1 MAIEPNTASDMA
13 PTSPRT
19 AKLDS
24 IEAFVRYRQTLVDSL
39 DSTAPRILVCCGTG
53 CKAIGS
59 LKLLAS
65 MKAAVEKAG
74 ADIRVMPEI
83 KRTGCHGFCSRGP
96 LLTILP
102 QNLFYQRVKPE
113 DAEEIVQKT
122 VLGGEIIPRFLFKAQ
137 NSKEAIERVDDIPF
151 FARQT
156 KLVLKRVGKIDPFDI
171 QDAIANG
178 AYTAMAQVLG
188 QMTPQQ
194 VIEEIKVSKL
204 RGRGGAGFPT
214 GLKWE
219 SCARQSGRH
228 YVICNGDEGDP
239 GAFMDASVMEGDP
252 HAVLE
257 GMAIAAWAIG
267 SDRGFLYVRMEYPLA
282 VQTLSNAIRQAEDM
296 GLLGQNI
303 LGTGFNFR
311 VSVSTGAGAFVCG
324 ESSALMSSLEGK
336 VGRPRAKYIR
346 STEKGFR
353 DSPSNLNNVETY
365 ANIPEIILRGGPW
378 YTTLG
383 TERSAG
389 TKVFSLTGNV
399 NNVGLVEVPMGT
411 SLREI
416 VFNIGG
422 GIPNKKQLKA
432 VQTGGPSGGC
442 IPIPG
447 RFIDINVGFGK
458 LAEIGSM
465 MGSGG
470 MIVMDEN
477 TCMVEVSRYF
487 INFLVEES
495 CGQCTPCRE
504 GLTHMR
510 QILTRITEGNGREGD
525 IELLEEIGTY
535 TNSFSLCGLGTSAA
549 NPVLSTI
556 KYFREEY
563 ESHIRD
569 KKCPAGVCKT
579 LFYYEII
586 PEICTGCGLCGKRCP
601 AKAISGEKK
610 KPHVIHQDL
619 CIKCM
624 ECYRGCKFD
633 AIRIM

>member
-1 MAIEPNTASDMA
+1 MATA
-13 PTSPRT
+13 TSVVPDLAWT
-19 AKLDS
+19 KKISSPHELAD
-24 IEAFVRYRQTLVDSL
+24 YRQALLAGMDP
-39 DSTAPRILVCCGTG
+39 DAPCIRVCCGTG
-53 CKAIGS
+53 CKAVGS
-59 LKLLAS
+59 LDVLEA
-65 MKAAVEKAG
+65 MKAAVAAAG
-74 ADIRVMPEI
+74 VDVKVMPEV

-96 LLTILP
+96 LLTFQP
-102 QNLFYQRVKPE
+102 RGLFYQRVTPG
-113 DAEEIVQKT
+113 DAAEIIQKT
-122 VLGGEIIPRFLFKAQ
+122 AVGGELIPRLLYKPPGA
-137 NSKEAIERVDDIPF
+137 KEPIAKVGDIPF
-151 FARQT
+151 FAKQT
-156 KLVLKRVGKIDPFDI
+156 KVVLQRVGRIDPFDI
-171 QDAIANG
+171 RDAIAAG
-178 AYTAMAQVLG
+178 AYEGLAKVLSG
-188 QMTPQQ
+188 MTPQQ
-194 VIEEIKVSKL
+194 VIEEIKTSRL

-214 GLKWE
+214 GIKWE
-219 SCARQSGRH
+219 SCAAQPGRH

-257 GMAIAAWAIG
+257 GMAIAAYAMG
-267 SDRGFLYVRMEYPLA
+267 SDRGFLYVRLEYPLA
-282 VQTLSNAIRQAEDM
+282 VQTLAAAIRQAEDLGLIGRNIM
-296 GLLGQNI
+296 G
-303 LGTGFNFR
+303 TDFSFR
-311 VSVSTGAGAFVCG
+311 TSISTGAGAFVCG

-365 ANIPEIILRGGPW
+365 ANVPAIILRGGPW
-378 YTTLG
+378 YTSYG

-399 NNVGLVEVPMGT
+399 HNVGLVEVPMGT

-416 VFNIGG
+416 VYGIGG
-422 GIPNKKQLKA
+422 GIPNKKELKA

-442 IPIPG
+442 IPIPSK
-447 RFIDINVGFGK
+447 FLDINVGFGK

-504 GLTHMR
+504 GLTRMKET
-510 QILTRITEGNGREGD
+510 LTRITVGEGREGD
-525 IELLEEIGTY
+525 IEMLEEIGTF

-563 ESHIRD
+563 DAHIHD
-569 KKCPAGVCKT
+569 KKCPAGVCKP
-579 LFYYEII
+579 LFYYEID
-586 PEICTGCGLCGKRCP
+586 PETCTGCGLCRKRCP
-601 AKAISGEKK
+601 AAAVEGEKK
-610 KPHVIHQDL
+610 KPHTIHQEL

-624 ECYRGCKFD
+624 ECYRSCKFD
-633 AIRIM
+633 SIRIK

>member
-1 MAIEPNTASDMA
+1 MAAA
-13 PTSPRT
+13 G
-19 AKLDS
+19 
-24 IEAFVRYRQTLVDSL
+24 VD
-39 DSTAPRILVCCGTG
+39 V
-53 CKAIGS
+53 K
-59 LKLLAS
+59 
-65 MKAAVEKAG
+65 V
-74 ADIRVMPEI
+74 VPEI

-96 LLTILP
+96 LLTLQP
-102 QNLFYQRVKPE
+102 QDLFYQRVKPE
-113 DAEEIVQKT
+113 DTEEIVRKT
-122 VLGGEIIPRFLFKAQ
+122 VVGGEVIPRFLYKPPG
-137 NSKEAIERVDDIPF
+137 SKEPIAKVHDIPF
-151 FARQT
+151 FAKQT
-156 KLVLKRVGKIDPFDI
+156 KLVLKRVGRIDPFDI
-171 QDAIANG
+171 RDAIADG
-178 AYTAMAQVLG
+178 AYQGLAKILTE
-188 QMTPQQ
+188 MTPQQ
-194 VIEEIKVSKL
+194 VIEEIKAARL

-214 GLKWE
+214 GIKWE
-219 SCARQSGRH
+219 SCASQPGRH

-257 GMAIAAWAIG
+257 GMAIAAYAMG

-282 VQTLSNAIRQAEDM
+282 VQTLTAAIRQAEDL
-296 GLLGQNI
+296 GLLGSNI
-303 LGTGFNFR
+303 MGTGFGFKA
-311 VSVSTGAGAFVCG
+311 SISTGAGAFVCG

-346 STEKGFR
+346 STERGFR

-365 ANIPEIILRGGPW
+365 ANVPEIILRGGQW
-378 YTTLG
+378 YAGYG

-399 NNVGLVEVPMGT
+399 HNVGLVEVPMGT

-416 VFNIGG
+416 VFGIGG

-447 RFIDINVGFGK
+447 KFIDINVGFGK

-504 GLTHMR
+504 GLTRMR
-510 QILTRITEGNGREGD
+510 EILSRITQGEGREGD
-525 IELLEEIGTY
+525 IEQLEEIGQF
-535 TNSFSLCGLGTSAA
+535 TNNFSLCGLGTSAA

-563 ESHIRD
+563 EAHIRN
-569 KKCPAGVCKT
+569 KKCPAGVCKP
-579 LFYYEII
+579 LYYYEID
-586 PEICTGCGLCGKRCP
+586 PDTCTGCGLCLKRCP
-601 AKAISGEKK
+601 AGAITGEKK
-610 KPHVIHQDL
+610 KAHLIHQEA

-624 ECYRGCKFD
+624 ECYRNCKFD
-633 AIRIM
+633 SIRIM

>member
-1 MAIEPNTASDMA
+1 MATA
-13 PTSPRT
+13 TST
-19 AKLDS
+19 ALDLAWTKKLS
-24 IEAFVRYRQTLVDSL
+24 SPQELAQYRQALIAGTDPGALCI
-39 DSTAPRILVCCGTG
+39 RVCCGTG
-53 CKAIGS
+53 CKAVGS
-59 LKLLAS
+59 LDVLEA
-65 MKAAVEKAG
+65 MKKAVDAAGVDVK
-74 ADIRVMPEI
+74 VMPEV

-96 LLTILP
+96 LLTLQP
-102 QNLFYQRVKPE
+102 QGLFYQRVKPE
-113 DAEEIVQKT
+113 DAAEIVQKT
-122 VLGGEIIPRFLFKAQ
+122 AIGGEVIPRFLYKSPDA
-137 NSKEAIERVDDIPF
+137 KEPLAKVRDIPF
-151 FARQT
+151 FSKQT

-171 QDAIANG
+171 RDALAQG
-178 AYTAMAQVLG
+178 AYAGLVKVLTE
-188 QMTPQQ
+188 MTPQQ
-194 VIEEIKVSKL
+194 VIEEIKISRL

-214 GLKWE
+214 GVKWE
-219 SCARQSGRH
+219 SCASQPGRH

-257 GMAIAAWAIG
+257 GMAIAAYAMG
-267 SDRGFLYVRMEYPLA
+267 SDRGFMYVRMEYPLA
-282 VQTLSNAIRQAEDM
+282 VQTLTAAIRQAEDL

-303 LGTGFNFR
+303 LGTDFSFR
-311 VSVSTGAGAFVCG
+311 VSISTGAGAFVCG

-365 ANIPEIILRGGPW
+365 ANVPEIILRGGQW
-378 YTTLG
+378 YTTYG

-399 NNVGLVEVPMGT
+399 HNVGLVEVPMGT

-416 VFNIGG
+416 VFGIGG
-422 GIPNKKQLKA
+422 GIPNRKQLKA

-442 IPIPG
+442 IPIPTK
-447 RFIDINVGFGK
+447 FLDINVGFGK

-504 GLTHMR
+504 GLTRMR
-510 QILTRITEGNGREGD
+510 EILTRITQGEGREGD
-525 IELLEEIGTY
+525 IELLQEIGTF

-549 NPVLSTI
+549 NPVMSTI

-563 ESHIRD
+563 EAHLRD
-569 KKCPAGVCKT
+569 KKCPAGVCKP
-579 LFYYEII
+579 LYYYEID
-586 PEICTGCGLCGKRCP
+586 PEKCTGCGLCRKRCP
-601 AKAISGEKK
+601 AAAIEGEKK
-610 KPHVIHQDL
+610 KPHTIHQEL

-624 ECYRGCKFD
+624 ECYRNCKFD
-633 AIRIM
+633 SIRIM

>member
-1 MAIEPNTASDMA
+1 
-13 PTSPRT
+13 
-19 AKLDS
+19 
-24 IEAFVRYRQTLVDSL
+24 V
-39 DSTAPRILVCCGTG
+39 
-53 CKAIGS
+53 
-59 LKLLAS
+59 
-65 MKAAVEKAG
+65 
-74 ADIRVMPEI
+74 
-83 KRTGCHGFCSRGP
+83 
-96 LLTILP
+96 LT
-102 QNLFYQRVKPE
+102 E
-113 DAEEIVQKT
+113 
-122 VLGGEIIPRFLFKAQ
+122 
-137 NSKEAIERVDDIPF
+137 
-151 FARQT
+151 
-156 KLVLKRVGKIDPFDI
+156 
-171 QDAIANG
+171 
-178 AYTAMAQVLG
+178 
-188 QMTPQQ
+188 MTPDQ
-194 VIEEIKVSKL
+194 VIEEVKSSRL

-219 SCARQSGRH
+219 SCARQPGRH

-257 GMAIAAWAIG
+257 GMAIAAYSMG
-267 SDRGFLYVRMEYPLA
+267 SDRGLLYVRMEYPLA
-282 VQTLSNAIRQAEDM
+282 VQTLTRAIRQAEEL
-296 GLLGQNI
+296 GLIGDNI
-303 LGTGFNFR
+303 LGTGFKFK

-336 VGRPRAKYIR
+336 VGRPRPKYIR

-365 ANIPEIILRGGPW
+365 ANVAEIILRGGAW
-378 YTTLG
+378 YTGYG

-399 NNVGLVEVPMGT
+399 HNVGLVEVPMGT

-416 VFNIGG
+416 VYGIGG
-422 GIPNKKQLKA
+422 GIPNKKELKA

-442 IPIPG
+442 IPIPKK
-447 RFIDINVGFGK
+447 FLDINVGFGK

-477 TCMVEVSRYF
+477 ICMVEVSRYF

-504 GLTHMR
+504 GLTRMKD
-510 QILTRITEGNGREGD
+510 ILTRITLGEGRAGD
-525 IELLEEIGTY
+525 AELLEEIGNF

-563 ESHIRD
+563 DAHILD
-569 KKCPAGVCKT
+569 KKCPAGVCKP
-579 LFYYEII
+579 LYYYEID
-586 PEICTGCGLCGKRCP
+586 PEKCTGCGLCRLKCP
-601 AKAISGEKK
+601 AKAVAGEKK
-610 KPHVIHQDL
+610 QPHTIDQEL

-624 ECYRGCKFD
+624 ECYKNCKFD
-633 AIRIM
+633 SIKIM

>member
-1 MAIEPNTASDMA
+1 VI
-13 PTSPRT
+13 
-19 AKLDS
+19 
-24 IEAFVRYRQTLVDSL
+24 Q
-39 DSTAPRILVCCGTG
+39 
-53 CKAIGS
+53 
-59 LKLLAS
+59 
-65 MKAAVEKAG
+65 
-74 ADIRVMPEI
+74 
-83 KRTGCHGFCSRGP
+83 
-96 LLTILP
+96 
-102 QNLFYQRVKPE
+102 
-113 DAEEIVQKT
+113 
-122 VLGGEIIPRFLFKAQ
+122 RFLYKPPG
-137 NSKEAIERVDDIPF
+137 SKEAIAKVHDIPF
-151 FARQT
+151 FAKQT
-156 KLVLKRVGKIDPFDI
+156 KLVLKRVGRIDPFDI
-171 QDAIANG
+171 RDAIAHG
-178 AYTAMAQVLG
+178 AYEALAKVLTG
-188 QMTPQQ
+188 MTPQQ
-194 VIEEIKVSKL
+194 VIEEIKISRL

-214 GLKWE
+214 GVKWE
-219 SCARQSGRH
+219 SCAGQSGRH

-257 GMAIAAWAIG
+257 GMAIAAYAMG

-282 VQTLSNAIRQAEDM
+282 VQTLTAAIRQAEDL
-296 GLLGQNI
+296 GLIGQNI
-303 LGTGFNFR
+303 MGTDFSFR
-311 VSVSTGAGAFVCG
+311 TSISTGAGAFVCG

-365 ANIPEIILRGGPW
+365 ANVPEIILRGGQW
-378 YTTLG
+378 YTTYG

-399 NNVGLVEVPMGT
+399 HNVGLVEVPMGT

-416 VFNIGG
+416 VFGIGG
-422 GIPNKKQLKA
+422 GIPNKKELKA

-447 RFIDINVGFGK
+447 KFIDINVGFGK

-504 GLTHMR
+504 GLTRMR
-510 QILTRITEGNGREGD
+510 EILSRITQGEGREGD
-525 IELLEEIGTY
+525 VALLEEIGQF

-556 KYFREEY
+556 RYFREEY
-563 ESHIRD
+563 EAHIRD
-569 KKCPAGVCKT
+569 KKCPAGVCKP
-579 LFYYEII
+579 LYYYEID
-586 PEICTGCGLCGKRCP
+586 PEKCTGCGVCRKRCP
-601 AKAISGEKK
+601 AAAIEGEKK
-610 KPHVIHQDL
+610 KPHTIHQEL

-624 ECYRGCKFD
+624 ECYRNCKFD
-633 AIRIM
+633 SIQIM

>member
-1 MAIEPNTASDMA
+1 MATATSTA
-13 PTSPRT
+13 PELAWTKKISGPQEL
-19 AKLDS
+19 AQ
-24 IEAFVRYRQTLVDSL
+24 YRQTLVEGL
-39 DSTAPRILVCCGTG
+39 DPSAPRIRVCCGTG
-53 CKAIGS
+53 CKAVGS
-59 LKLLAS
+59 LDVLAAL
-65 MKAAVEKAG
+65 KTAVAAAG
-74 ADIRVMPEI
+74 VDVKVVPEI

-96 LLTILP
+96 LLTLQP
-102 QNLFYQRVKPE
+102 QDLFYQRVKPE
-113 DAEEIVQKT
+113 DAEEIVRKT
-122 VLGGEIIPRFLFKAQ
+122 VVGGEVIPRFLYKPPG
-137 NSKEAIERVDDIPF
+137 SKETIAKVHDIPF
-151 FARQT
+151 FAKQT
-156 KLVLKRVGKIDPFDI
+156 KLVLKRVGRIDPFDI
-171 QDAIANG
+171 RDAIADG
-178 AYTAMAQVLG
+178 AYQGLAKILTE
-188 QMTPQQ
+188 MTPQQ
-194 VIEEIKVSKL
+194 VIEEIKVARL

-214 GLKWE
+214 GIKWE
-219 SCARQSGRH
+219 SCASQPGRH

-257 GMAIAAWAIG
+257 GMAIAAYAMG

-282 VQTLSNAIRQAEDM
+282 VQTLTAAIRQAEDL
-296 GLLGQNI
+296 GLLGSNI
-303 LGTGFNFR
+303 MGTGFSFKA
-311 VSVSTGAGAFVCG
+311 SISTGAGAFVCG

-346 STEKGFR
+346 STERGFR

-365 ANIPEIILRGGPW
+365 ANVPEIILRGGQW
-378 YTTLG
+378 YAGYG
-383 TERSAG
+383 TERSTG

-399 NNVGLVEVPMGT
+399 HNVGLVEVPMGT

-416 VFNIGG
+416 VFGIGG

-447 RFIDINVGFGK
+447 KFIDINVGFGK

-504 GLTHMR
+504 GLTRMR
-510 QILTRITEGNGREGD
+510 EILSRITQGEGREGD
-525 IELLEEIGTY
+525 IEQLEEIGQF
-535 TNSFSLCGLGTSAA
+535 TNNFSLCGLGTSAA

-563 ESHIRD
+563 EAHIRS
-569 KKCPAGVCKT
+569 KKCPAGVCKP
-579 LFYYEII
+579 LYYYEID
-586 PEICTGCGLCGKRCP
+586 PDTCTGCGLCLKRCP
-601 AKAISGEKK
+601 AGAITGEKK
-610 KPHVIHQDL
+610 KAHLIHQEA

-624 ECYRGCKFD
+624 ECYRNCKFD
-633 AIRIM
+633 SIRIM